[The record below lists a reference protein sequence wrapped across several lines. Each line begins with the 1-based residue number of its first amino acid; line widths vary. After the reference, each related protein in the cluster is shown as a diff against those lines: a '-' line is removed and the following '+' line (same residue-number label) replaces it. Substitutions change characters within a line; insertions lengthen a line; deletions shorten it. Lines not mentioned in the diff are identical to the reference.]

1 MNKFQLA
8 DIVNGAFGDAFNSL
22 EDAEKALALEIE
34 EGKRLNKIES
44 GCDLG
49 SDGSSVEDFFSIV
62 EV

>member
-1 MNKFQLA
+1 MKKFQLA
-8 DIVNGAFGDAFNSL
+8 DIVNGVFGDVFYSL

-34 EGKRLNKIES
+34 EGKRLNKIEN

-49 SDGSSVEDFFSIV
+49 SDGANVEDFFFIV